1 MTDSFDVLIIGGG
14 LAGLSTA
21 LSLVRTLHTAVVFD
35 SRNYRNRKANWLHTL
50 PGWDGRDPEEYRAA
64 ARQNILSKYST
75 VQFATG
81 VEIDHVSRNPE
92 AEFPFV
98 ATDTKGRIWR
108 GRKLVLAMGI
118 QDVPLDVEGYN
129 DCWAN
134 GIFHCLVHRGYE
146 ERGCASAGVLAAGG
160 DENVKA
166 AKNLALQCR
175 RYTSGPVTVYTHGN
189 EALAAE
195 CREVLGPMG
204 FRIDSRRIVRF
215 IKEPVQSQLSAV
227 FDDGDK
233 VTEGFIIHRPLPLNN
248 GAFAA
253 QLGIDTNECGFYK
266 TNAPFF
272 ETSVPG
278 VFAAGDCGDPFKIG
292 TYAVSMGAI
301 VAGGL
306 HMQLDAGSAQTA
318 GPAYQIVK

>member
-1 MTDSFDVLIIGGG
+1 MTDTFDVLIIGGG

-21 LSLVRTLHTAVVFD
+21 LSLVRSLHTAVVFD
-35 SRNYRNRKANWLHTL
+35 SCQYRNRKANWLHTL

-81 VEIDHVSRNPE
+81 VVIDNVSRDPE
-92 AEFPFV
+92 AEFPFT

-108 GRKLVLAMGI
+108 GRKLVLSMGI
-118 QDVPLDVEGYN
+118 QDVPLEVEGYS
-129 DCWAN
+129 DCWAK

-160 DENVKA
+160 DDNLKA
-166 AKNLALQCR
+166 AKHLALQCR

-195 CREVLGPMG
+195 CRQVLGPMG
-204 FRIDSRRIVRF
+204 FRVDSRPIVRF
-215 IKEPVQSQLSAV
+215 IKEAVQSQVSAV
-227 FDDGDK
+227 FDDGEK

-248 GAFAA
+248 GAFAT
-253 QLGIDTNECGFYK
+253 QLGVETNEFGFYK
-266 TNAPFF
+266 THPPFF

-278 VFAAGDCGDPFKIG
+278 IFAAGDCGDPFKIG
-292 TYAVSMGAI
+292 TYAVSMGAF

-306 HMQLDAGSAQTA
+306 QMQLDAGRAQAA